1 MTDEKELN
9 TQTNVS
15 GEVDDMTQ
23 DYVAA
28 IKELKQNSVD
38 RSKYEELRAENKKLL
53 DSIVN
58 GQSLE
63 APKQED
69 VKSIDQ
75 LRSELFNGE
84 TELSNLDFIKD
95 SLELRKQLIA
105 KGEPDPFLPVGQQI
119 QPTDF
124 DIQTADKV
132 ASVLQECVDYAEGDS
147 EVFTNELMRR
157 TIDVKI
163 R

>member
-1 MTDEKELN
+1 M
-9 TQTNVS
+9 
-15 GEVDDMTQ
+15 
-23 DYVAA
+23 
-28 IKELKQNSVD
+28 
-38 RSKYEELRAENKKLL
+38 
-53 DSIVN
+53 
-58 GQSLE
+58 
-63 APKQED
+63 
-69 VKSIDQ
+69 
-75 LRSELFNGE
+75 
-84 TELSNLDFIKD
+84 
-95 SLELRKQLIA
+95 ELRKQLIA

-132 ASVLQECVDYAEGDS
+132 ASVLQECVDYADGDS

>member
-1 MTDEKELN
+1 MIDEKELN

-84 TELSNLDFIKD
+84 TELSNINFIKD
-95 SLELRKQLIA
+95 FS
-105 KGEPDPFLPVGQQI
+105 
-119 QPTDF
+119 
-124 DIQTADKV
+124 
-132 ASVLQECVDYAEGDS
+132 
-147 EVFTNELMRR
+147 
-157 TIDVKI
+157 
-163 R
+163 